1 MPVTYRPVG
10 TERLNNDGYFEVK
23 IRDPKT
29 WKHKH
34 VIIWEKAH
42 GKVPKGNVIMF
53 ADGNKLNVSLS
64 NLLMVSRKE
73 LAVMNRCGLISGDKD
88 LTKVGKSI
96 AAIKILIGERERG
109 AQKAEVKMRA
119 GERSPSA

>member
-42 GKVPKGNVIMF
+42 GKVPKGHVIMF

-64 NLLMVSRKE
+64 NLLMVSRRE

-88 LTKVGKSI
+88 LTKAGKSI
-96 AAIKILIGERERG
+96 AAIKILIGERERVAKG
-109 AQKAEVKMRA
+109 GGKNASR
-119 GERSPSA
+119 